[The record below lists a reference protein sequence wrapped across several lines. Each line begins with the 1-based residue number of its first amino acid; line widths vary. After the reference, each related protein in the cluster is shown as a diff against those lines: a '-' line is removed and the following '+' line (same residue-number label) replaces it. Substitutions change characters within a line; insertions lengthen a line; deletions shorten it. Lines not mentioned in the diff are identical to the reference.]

1 MDLIIDIGNS
11 RIKVASFD
19 KGTIQSK
26 NYCSD
31 NELLGLL
38 VCLFSAKKTIDKV
51 LVSSVREFNFEL
63 DNYLNS
69 QCKKA
74 YYLSNDL
81 SIPLQIV
88 YKSPQ
93 SLGPDRIALAVGAS
107 KLHPKQ
113 DVLAI
118 DAGTCITYDFVSA
131 AGLYLGGGISPGLQM
146 RFKALSEFTDKLPLV
161 DFHEEADLIGVDT
174 ESSIRSGVVNGML
187 KEMDGIIEAYKKR
200 YPSLKVLLTGGD
212 CDFFDKKLK
221 NSIFADADLLL
232 KGMHYILEHHAKI
245 DS

>member
-19 KGTIQSK
+19 NGIIQSK

-38 VCLFSAKKTIDKV
+38 DNLFSSEKNVEKV
-51 LVSSVREFNFEL
+51 LVSSVKEFDLEL

-69 QCKKA
+69 QCKKS
-74 YYLSNDL
+74 YYLSNHL
-81 SIPLQIV
+81 SIPIEIA

-93 SLGPDRIALAVGAS
+93 SLGADRIALAVGAS
-107 KLHPKQ
+107 KLHPNQ
-113 DVLAI
+113 NVLVI
-118 DAGTCITYDFVSA
+118 DAGTCVTYDFVSA
-131 AGLYLGGGISPGLQM
+131 EGLYLGGGISPGLHM
-146 RFKALSEFTDKLPLV
+146 RFKALNEFTGRLPLV
-161 DFHEEADLIGVDT
+161 DVKENADLIGVDT

-187 KEMDGIIEAYKKR
+187 KELDGIIEAYQKR

-212 CDFFDKKLK
+212 CNFFDKKLK

-232 KGMHYILEHHAKI
+232 KGMHYILEHHVKI